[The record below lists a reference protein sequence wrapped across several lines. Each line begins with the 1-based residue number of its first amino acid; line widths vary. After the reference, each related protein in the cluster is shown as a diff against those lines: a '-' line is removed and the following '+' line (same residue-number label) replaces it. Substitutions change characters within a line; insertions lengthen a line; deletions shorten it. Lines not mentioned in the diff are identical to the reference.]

1 MAKTIDDLYELYENL
16 YESVL
21 QLASNNVPVVDK
33 VDSTANKVDALT
45 PYTQTKTAYI
55 GDREIYF
62 NGVTDGIP
70 TIYVTDTEGNT
81 PRYTVAKA
89 GEGVVSFRI
98 RFEMPLEYVTTI
110 TISIS

>member
-55 GDREIYF
+55 GDTEITFDEIPYGNLTIF
-62 NGVTDGIP
+62 TDKP
-70 TIYVTDTEGNT
+70 LNYS
-81 PRYTVAKA
+81 YTRDNNRVAITFD
-89 GEGVVSFRI
+89 E
-98 RFEMPLEYVTTI
+98 LEEVIAI